1 MYKFELQNKFKLNQ
15 LQMMQFDKYSICL
28 RHFNNKMNLTS
39 ILEPDLIYIK
49 HFYDSLLVSSLVR
62 FDQINSLCDIGTGAG
77 FPGIPLK
84 ILFPHLNLFLI
95 ESSYKKTIF
104 LNFLVKELSLQN
116 VYIYHQKVEKHNFR
130 YDYLI
135 TRALGKLNVILNLIY
150 PLLNVKGSF
159 IVMKGPNYRQEFIND
174 KVFDKFQLK
183 DKHVI
188 VLPNQ
193 LGTRVNLLFNKLI

>member
-1 MYKFELQNKFKLNQ
+1 
-15 LQMMQFDKYSICL
+15 
-28 RHFNNKMNLTS
+28 
-39 ILEPDLIYIK
+39 
-49 HFYDSLLVSSLVR
+49 
-62 FDQINSLCDIGTGAG
+62 
-77 FPGIPLK
+77 
-84 ILFPHLNLFLI
+84 
-95 ESSYKKTIF
+95 
-104 LNFLVKELSLQN
+104 
-116 VYIYHQKVEKHNFR
+116 KVEKHNFR